1 MVISIILSVA
11 LGLVVAFAVA
21 SAMQLTANDGSFTYE
36 VTSEGSAVARR
47 KFAGFNRVGDGWWW
61 AVGSGAIVGLINFF
75 TPKIV
80 NLLWLAPIF
89 LVIMVIGYIALMV
102 WWHKEGG
109 AFSEMIPFIVLAVL
123 CYFTTMATASMTA
136 ALIPLVSWR
145 LVVLLV
151 PKLLLVATLG
161 FFIID
166 LLFFRYREIDDEGSG
181 IAKRDH
187 ILGWVCIAITTAILI
202 ALLATGV
209 AWGSLFSGGKKA
221 YGTDGT
227 TTTAQ
232 TNEWCKF
239 YNTDLQKDGDDSN
252 NFNFGP
258 NPYADGKTAKDYDAD
273 FRERLKWDPALAA
286 ADTAWLDANVG
297 TRYLG
302 EFYESCKGDW
312 AKTMNEAKVRFMND
326 QKAYYK
332 NLDSY
337 FAFLDSAVKV
347 EVRECRSVSDQMYM
361 NPYTADGVP
370 DVIVLLTDDHSGH
383 ELVYTFEIKGN
394 TFEVAYRIEC
404 GYQPTDVEAVM
415 GITPQ
420 DKSTYI
426 PSGGTPDTPTPNPP
440 TPTPTPD
447 PPGPTPDPPGPTPD
461 PPGPTPTPE
470 PKKDPSQLTPINTE
484 PNDNTGPGENTI
496 DPSDPNHSTA
506 DRPDNSTSYPSYDAY
521 REDMDHLADVNDN
534 QRVGGDSNQP
544 STETPSGTTVDNN
557 AANGTGNGG
566 IDKPT
571 EVSKP
576 AEEAGTGKPINDKPG
591 DAWGDGTDPT

>member
-1 MVISIILSVA
+1 MVISIVLSAV

-21 SAMQLTANDGSFTYE
+21 SAMQLTATDE
-36 VTSEGSAVARR
+36 VTSYEVAADGTATA
-47 KFAGFNRVGDGWWW
+47 KKKSVGFNKVGDGWFW
-61 AVGSGAIVGLINFF
+61 AIGAGAIVGLINFF
-75 TPKIV
+75 TPKIASM
-80 NLLWLAPIF
+80 LWLAPIF
-89 LVIMVIGYIALMV
+89 LAIMVVGYIALMV
-102 WWHKEGG
+102 WWAKEGG
-109 AFSEMIPFIVLAVL
+109 RFVEMVPFIVLAVL
-123 CYFTTMATASMTA
+123 GFFTTASAASMTA
-136 ALIPLVSWR
+136 ALIPIIFWR
-145 LVVLLV
+145 SVVMVL
-151 PKLLLVATLG
+151 PSLLLTAAIG
-161 FFIID
+161 FFVIN
-166 LLFFRYREIDDEGSG
+166 LLFFQYREIDDAGSS
-181 IAKRDH
+181 AATRDH
-187 ILGWVCIAITTAILI
+187 ALGWAAIVATTAILI
-202 ALLATGV
+202 ALLVTGV
-209 AWGSLFSGGKKA
+209 AWGSMNNNKA
-221 YGTDGT
+221 YGGT
-227 TTTAQ
+227 SGTGTAQ
-232 TNEWCKF
+232 TNEWYKF
-239 YNTDLQKDGDDSN
+239 YNADVQNDGDDSN

-258 NPYADGKTAKDYDAD
+258 NPYTSGKTAADYDAD

-312 AKTMNEAKVRFMND
+312 AKTMNEAKIRFMND

-361 NPYTADGVP
+361 NPYTADGIP

-383 ELVYTFEIKGN
+383 ELVYTFMIKGD

-420 DKSTYI
+420 NRSYYE
-426 PSGGTPDTPTPNPP
+426 PGGGGNTPTPNPNP
-440 TPTPTPD
+440 DPNPPSPDPPSPD
-447 PPGPTPDPPGPTPD
+447 PPGPNPPTPD
-461 PPGPTPTPE
+461 E

-496 DPSDPNHSTA
+496 DPSDPNHSSK
-506 DRPDNSTSYPSYDAY
+506 DRDDNSTSYPSYDAY

-534 QRVGGDSNQP
+534 QRTGGDSNQP
-544 STETPSGTTVDNN
+544 STETPTGTTVDNN